1 MCYIVLRTKTIIN
14 NMEINNMYEDETG
27 LILCHYCE
35 TPAVSR
41 ITGIS
46 DMYICN
52 DEECAKACLFDN
64 LGEESIEY

>member
-1 MCYIVLRTKTIIN
+1 
-14 NMEINNMYEDETG
+14 MEKNKMYEDETG
-27 LILCHYCE
+27 IILCYYCE
-35 TPAVSR
+35 DEAVSN

-52 DEECAKACLFDN
+52 DAECAKSCLFDN

>member
-1 MCYIVLRTKTIIN
+1 
-14 NMEINNMYEDETG
+14 MYKDETG

-35 TPAVSR
+35 DPAVSK